1 MKPFKKLSGLLLAKF
16 ELCSEEANQGIYRIK
31 SQFSVSPTVTSMT
44 QTEIQT
50 KAAYLELDNRG
61 QTLRFALSKA
71 EHRLGRDD
79 AWADLVIPSG
89 GWDVISSRH
98 AVLRKEGDFY
108 WIYDGGE
115 HEKSSTNG
123 LFINHTRIKS
133 QTGFCL
139 DQSVQLQ
146 IGQNPQNAISLT
158 YVSPQIAGAAAVPSR
173 FRLNLSSL
181 KEFPVEIGREPSQRY
196 ASMTLNSPTI
206 SRCHASIEQ
215 TSGQYILHDHS
226 ANGTYINKQRVTRST
241 ALKEGDT
248 IQIGSYTLLFRDQV
262 LEVFDRGDQIR
273 LDAHQLTRKVLD
285 ESKQE
290 RTILKDISLAIEPGQ
305 LVALV
310 GGSGAG
316 KSTLMK
322 TLLGIAPTTSGS
334 VQLNGDDL
342 RQNFN
347 LYRTEIGYVPQDDIV
362 HLNLTVE
369 EVLSYACRLRLPPDT
384 NIQEAVAHALEQVK
398 LSHVRNTLVHRLS
411 GGQRKRVS
419 IAVELLANPKLF
431 FLDEPT
437 SGLDPGLDKKMM
449 ALLRELADQGRTIV
463 LVTHATSNLEV
474 CDRIAFMGMGGRLC
488 YFGPPKEAMRFFQTP
503 SEDFKYFADIY
514 IKLGES
520 EQTVEHWAQQFHQS
534 STHELYVR
542 TVLSNDQ
549 ANGNTTRDLS
559 SHKSQQSFIQ
569 QWLILCQRYWKLIL
583 RDQFTLTLMLLTAPL
598 GVGLLTLALRDY
610 DAIAKLT
617 ALSAA
622 QASISLRVLF
632 VFTCA
637 ALWVGLSSTA
647 QAIVQEN
654 HIYYRERLVNL
665 RLLPYI
671 GSKLSIHAGLAILQ
685 TILTVV
691 AILLGFRSP
700 QPDLIPWI
708 LGCGMTTFL
717 TLLAS
722 VSLGLMI
729 SALVKNSTQANSTLP
744 LILIPQIIFSGI
756 LFKLEGVGKVL
767 SWLMLSRWSMGAYGS
782 VVDVNAMVPQLPK
795 IPGFPAQPL
804 PFDPTPI
811 YDPTW
816 TNLGLNWGMLCLH
829 SAVYLGLTFW
839 LQKRKDV
846 L

>member
-1 MKPFKKLSGLLLAKF
+1 M
-16 ELCSEEANQGIYRIK
+16 I
-31 SQFSVSPTVTSMT
+31 

-50 KAAYLELDNRG
+50 EEAYLELNNQG
-61 QTLRFALSKA
+61 QTLQFTLSKA

-98 AVLRKEGDFY
+98 AMLRKEGDLY
-108 WIYDGGE
+108 WVYDGDDQA
-115 HEKSSTNG
+115 KPSTNG
-123 LFINHTRIKS
+123 LFVNHTRITP

-139 DQSVQLQ
+139 EQSVQLQ
-146 IGQNPQNAISLT
+146 IGQNPQNAITLT
-158 YVSPQIAGAAAVPSR
+158 YISPQSNGVAAIPSR
-173 FRLNLSSL
+173 FRLNLCSV
-181 KEFPVEIGREPSQRY
+181 KEFPVEIGREPAQRY

-206 SRCHASIEQ
+206 SRCHASIEHA
-215 TSGQYILHDHS
+215 SGHYTLRDHS
-226 ANGTYINKQRVTRST
+226 TNGTYLNKQRITRST
-241 ALKEGDT
+241 PLLEGDT
-248 IQIGSYTLLFRDQV
+248 IQIGPYTLLFRNQV

-273 LDAHQLTRKVLD
+273 LDVHQVTRKVLD

-290 RTILKDISLAIEPGQ
+290 RTILKDVSLAIEPGQ

-322 TLLGIAPTTSGS
+322 TLLGIAPITSGA

-347 LYRTEIGYVPQDDIV
+347 LYRAEIGYVPQDDIV
-362 HLNLTVE
+362 HLTLTVE
-369 EVLSYACRLRLPPDT
+369 EVLTYACQLRLPPDT
-384 NIQEAVAHALEQVK
+384 NIAEAVAQALEQVE
-398 LSHVRNTLVHRLS
+398 LSHVRNTLVQRLS

-449 ALLRELADQGRTIV
+449 KLLRDLADQGRTIV

-514 IKLGES
+514 IQLGES
-520 EQTVEHWAQQFHQS
+520 EQAVEQWAQQFHHS
-534 STHELYVR
+534 PIHERYVK
-542 TVLSNDQ
+542 TVLSNNQ
-549 ANGNTTRDLS
+549 VNANAQLNAANQ
-559 SHKSQQSFIQ
+559 KSKISFAQ
-569 QWLILCQRYWKLIL
+569 QWIILCQRYWTLIR
-583 RDQFTLTLMLLTAPL
+583 RDRFSLVLMLVTAPL
-598 GVGLLTLALRDY
+598 GVGLITLALRDY
-610 DAIAKLT
+610 DAIATLT
-617 ALSAA
+617 TLTIM
-622 QASISLRVLF
+622 QASTALRVLF

-637 ALWVGLSSTA
+637 TLWVGLSGTA

-665 RLLPYI
+665 RLLPYL
-671 GSKLSIHAGLAILQ
+671 GSKFSIHAGLAILQ
-685 TILTVV
+685 SILIVATIL
-691 AILLGFRSP
+691 IGFHAP
-700 QPDLIPWI
+700 KPDLLPWI
-708 LGCGMTTFL
+708 IGCGMTTFL

-722 VSLGLMI
+722 VSLGLMV
-729 SALVKNSTQANSTLP
+729 SAFVRNSTQANSTLP

-756 LFKLEGVGKVL
+756 LFKLEGSGRFL
-767 SWLMLSRWSMGAYGS
+767 SWLMLSRWSIGAYGS
-782 VVDVNAMVPQLPK
+782 VVNVNAMVPETLKLPGM
-795 IPGFPAQPL
+795 PTQPL

-811 YDPTW
+811 YAPTW
-816 TNLGLNWGMLCLH
+816 ENLLLNWGFLGLH
-829 SAVYLGLTFW
+829 ALVYLGITFW
-839 LQKRKDV
+839 LQKRKDI